1 MTGSGFEDA
10 WTELAAA
17 LARFDG
23 RTVAEQLATLGR
35 FGDAGEAEAI
45 ERPTH
50 LAPTHDRPRGLA
62 VTVEDSEEHP
72 RFVPETGDAQRLL
85 DLFGGASHAYMRDV
99 KVGERTERQR
109 MMQPL
114 SLEQSK
120 AHLAGTYWLG
130 VYPLREN
137 HSVYFAAVRVVE
149 SSKNR
154 ADKTRASIP
163 QAVTDDARRVGQALV
178 TMALHRA
185 GPSPVGVSREV
196 IPARC
201 GHGRDLA
208 LA

>member
-62 VTVEDSEEHP
+62 VTVEDSEERP